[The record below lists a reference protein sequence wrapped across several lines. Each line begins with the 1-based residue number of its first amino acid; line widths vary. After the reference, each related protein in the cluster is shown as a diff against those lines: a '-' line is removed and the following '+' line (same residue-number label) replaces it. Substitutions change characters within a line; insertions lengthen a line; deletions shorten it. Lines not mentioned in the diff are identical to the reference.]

1 MPFTPSRPQPGH
13 AKNSFEQHMPAL
25 SLLTAPV
32 EAVKQLAEH
41 PTVRLPIWVSDQHI
55 HVSTGGLPPT
65 VGATCHTHKPRF
77 QGQGSLSDL
86 QEEKRMYS
94 QRLVS
99 SCSFHQDSKG
109 SRACIAACP
118 ASPGSDTEQMLS
130 RHGKLYHLGAGLLS
144 GAT

>member
-1 MPFTPSRPQPGH
+1 
-13 AKNSFEQHMPAL
+13 MPAL

-55 HVSTGGLPPT
+55 HVSTGGLPPA

-86 QEEKRMYS
+86 QKEKKGCIVRDLCLHALS
-94 QRLVS
+94 NKTAKDLV
-99 SCSFHQDSKG
+99 
-109 SRACIAACP
+109 P
-118 ASPGSDTEQMLS
+118 ALWPVLHLLGLIQS
-130 RHGKLYHLGAGLLS
+130 RHLADMANCTTQELACCQEPQES
-144 GAT
+144 G